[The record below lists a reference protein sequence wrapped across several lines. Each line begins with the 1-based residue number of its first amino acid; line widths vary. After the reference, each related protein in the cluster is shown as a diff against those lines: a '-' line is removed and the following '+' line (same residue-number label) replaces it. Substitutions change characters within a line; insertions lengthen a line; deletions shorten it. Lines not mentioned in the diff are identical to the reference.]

1 MTLLRNAVLR
11 PDAAARAMLPRLKF
25 NGADNQERH
34 GRAAI
39 IFTEGAAFLVKR
51 AAGAPWE

>member
-39 IFTEGAAFLVKR
+39 IFTEGTAFLVKR